1 MLPDINK
8 ILYATDLSKN
18 SAHAFRYAVYF
29 AKKFDAEIIILH
41 IIEGASPNAV
51 KALTFY
57 LKEEY
62 LKEVLEDGVTHTIE
76 RI

>member
-1 MLPDINK
+1 MLPDINI

-41 IIEGASPNAV
+41 IIDGSP
-51 KALTFY
+51 
-57 LKEEY
+57 
-62 LKEVLEDGVTHTIE
+62 
-76 RI
+76 